1 VDDGSGGLVMN
12 GGSGGAL
19 VLLLIV
25 RNFQRRSC
33 NWITVKFAML
43 SVFAF
48 GGYGCLLEAGC
59 SRPSQAPQMTL
70 PTNSGRFALSAGGA
84 LHS

>member
-25 RNFQRRSC
+25 TNFQIGAC
-33 NWITVKFAML
+33 NRITDKFA
-43 SVFAF
+43 
-48 GGYGCLLEAGC
+48 
-59 SRPSQAPQMTL
+59 
-70 PTNSGRFALSAGGA
+70 ALSIFTFVDM
-84 LHS
+84 